1 MKSTLKKKISAERHG
16 FSARIL
22 HWNTAVWTY
31 PYLHFHMAGFRSVV
45 EAWTGVHREKV
56 KGKDLLLFCV
66 LDPVLDF
73 SYKYWCKILPR
84 IPQCEHEL
92 NDSWSCHTKG
102 LFFYASSLPV
112 HFYTCGWI
120 LTGHLC
126 FLHTTNYAN
135 GGGVFTPSW
144 SEQYLGK
151 LYNSIICCSG
161 GGAPYGKSCLAIKSL
176 QD

>member
-84 IPQCEHEL
+84 IPQCEHEQMIAEAAIQ
-92 NDSWSCHTKG
+92 KG
-102 LFFYASSLPV
+102 FFSTPRLCLYI
-112 HFYTCGWI
+112 FI
-120 LTGHLC
+120 LV
-126 FLHTTNYAN
+126 
-135 GGGVFTPSW
+135 GG
-144 SEQYLGK
+144 
-151 LYNSIICCSG
+151 
-161 GGAPYGKSCLAIKSL
+161 SL
-176 QD
+176 QGTYVSYIQLIMQMVGGCLLLRDRSSTLESFIIASFVAVEEVLPTGKVA